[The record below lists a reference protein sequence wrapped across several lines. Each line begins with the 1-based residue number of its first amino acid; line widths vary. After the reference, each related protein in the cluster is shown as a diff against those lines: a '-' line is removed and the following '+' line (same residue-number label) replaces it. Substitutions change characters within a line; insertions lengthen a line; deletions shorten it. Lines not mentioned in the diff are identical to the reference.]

1 MFPGRM
7 NKNVQTVRP
16 STTINFNKLVAFVGI
31 GWFASLVVIRY
42 VIKPWRVEKN
52 MKENE
57 KIMNFLYEEQIK
69 QENIK
74 EKYEI

>member
-7 NKNVQTVRP
+7 NKNVQIVRP
-16 STTINFNKLVAFVGI
+16 PTNINFNKIIAFVGV
-31 GWFASLVVIRY
+31 GWFASMVVIRY
-42 VIKPWRVEKN
+42 VIKPWRVEKR

-57 KIMNFLYEEQIK
+57 KMMNCLYEEQMK
-69 QENIK
+69 QENLK

>member
-16 STTINFNKLVAFVGI
+16 STNINFNKIVALFGI
-31 GWFASLVVIRY
+31 GWLTSLVVVRY
-42 VIKPWRVEKN
+42 VIKPWRVEKS

-57 KIMNFLYEEQIK
+57 KMMNFLYEEQIK
-69 QENIK
+69 QENIT